1 MRDGDFVAVCGD
13 SITEQRLYS
22 VLIEDYLFMN
32 SIGTLR
38 EYAPNEKSALDRLS
52 GVVVKTARDSREG
65 SVKLV
70 TPVRHMLKIEP
81 IR

>member
-1 MRDGDFVAVCGD
+1 VAVCGD

-22 VLIEDYLFMN
+22 VLIEDYLLMC
-32 SIGTLR
+32 IGTLR
-38 EYAPNEKSALDRLS
+38 EYAPNEKAALDRLS
-52 GVVVKTARDSREG
+52 GVVVKTARDAREG